1 MRVVSLLPSA
11 TEIACLIGARDLLVG
26 RSHECDFP
34 AGLNHLPVLTAPKV
48 TATDPAAIDQQV
60 RDAMQSPSGP
70 QSLYHLFA
78 DRLAALAPDVILT
91 QDLCEVCSIDLATV
105 RSVAASL
112 SKPPAIVS
120 LNPQSVEGVLD
131 DILTVGR
138 ALNLEASATQ
148 AVVRLRERLYDA
160 NEFVNPFDDGPVVAF
175 LEWTDPLFCAGHWTV
190 QLIERAGAQH
200 PWNPTVPK
208 KDAGAATG
216 PQSGER
222 LAGKSKRMPE
232 ELLVAGQPQHL
243 IICPCGMDLK
253 ATRACVDALSL
264 KPWWHQLP
272 AVKNHRVALIDG
284 NQYFNRPGPRLIDAY
299 EWLVGWLQS
308 RPNLI
313 PPDFTWL
320 DWDNRTR

>member
-11 TEIACLIGARDLLVG
+11 TEIVCLLGARDLLVG

-34 AGLNHLPVLTAPKV
+34 AGLEHLPVLTAPRV
-48 TATDPAAIDQQV
+48 TAATPADIDQQV
-60 RDAMQSPSGP
+60 REAMQSPQGP

-78 DRLAALAPDVILT
+78 DRLVALAPDVILT
-91 QDLCEVCSIDLATV
+91 QDVCDVCSIDLATV

-112 SKPPAIVS
+112 HKPPTIIS
-120 LNPQSVEGVLD
+120 LNPHTVEAVLD

-138 ALNLEASATQ
+138 ALDLEASARDV
-148 AVVRLRERLYDA
+148 VVRLRERLYDA
-160 NEFVNPFDDGPVVAF
+160 NEFVNPFDDGPVLAF

-222 LAGKSKRMPE
+222 LAGKSKRLPA

-243 IICPCGMDLK
+243 IVCPCGMNLA
-253 ATRACVDALSL
+253 ATRAATDALSL
-264 KPWWHQLP
+264 QPWWHQLP
-272 AVKNHRVALIDG
+272 AVKNHRVALVDG

-299 EWLVGWLQS
+299 EWLVAYLQN
-308 RPNLI
+308 RPQRI
-313 PPDFTWL
+313 PKDFAWL